1 MKIFIK
7 KLTVFIKAL
16 AKKNKTAQLKW
27 NGSKTDLME
36 VIYTLYLSE
45 QIKNSSGQK
54 ATLREISM
62 TVYDLFGLDA
72 PQNPSR
78 VVSSLKQRVDPVKLS
93 IFCKALTDL
102 YPGFLKC
109 LK

>member
-1 MKIFIK
+1 MKTFIK
-7 KLTVFIKAL
+7 MPIAFKKVL

-27 NGSKTDLME
+27 HGSKTDLME

-45 QIKNSSGQK
+45 QIKTPSGHN
-54 ATLREISM
+54 ATLSEISM
-62 TVYDLFGLDA
+62 TVFDLFGLDA

-78 VVSSLKQRVDPVKLS
+78 VVSGLKQRVAPVKLS
-93 IFCKALTDL
+93 IFCKALADL
-102 YPGFLKC
+102 YPGFIRC